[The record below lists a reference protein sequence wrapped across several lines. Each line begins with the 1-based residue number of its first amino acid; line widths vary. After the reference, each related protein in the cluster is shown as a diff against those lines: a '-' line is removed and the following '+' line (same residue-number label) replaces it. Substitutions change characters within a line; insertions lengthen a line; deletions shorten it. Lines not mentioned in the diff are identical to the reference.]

1 MGSDS
6 SAFNRFLIG
15 QTHCSRWRKSRRGF
29 LYNMFMPHR
38 GLRVLVMDD
47 DFYARKWN
55 TALVMRDPRS
65 TVIGEAASP
74 NELVKLLGK
83 EDSVHTVIVDVEY
96 SEEKTPLADL
106 LIQIQRD
113 YPTTSIVCLSQYSQP
128 DHLQTALDSKV
139 CAFLV
144 KREVSMALVP
154 AILNAHFNQG
164 IAVTP
169 TVSAL
174 IEQHHT
180 HLLKTI
186 HTIPIWKPNPRLT
199 PQVMHSFWL
208 RVFFGMRASL
218 AAEEMG
224 VETATVERY
233 VNQAYSVLP
242 DEWADDSYLFDVDLD
257 SLSPEDQA
265 FVWFT
270 LPPRAE

>member
-1 MGSDS
+1 
-6 SAFNRFLIG
+6 
-15 QTHCSRWRKSRRGF
+15 
-29 LYNMFMPHR
+29 MPHR

-65 TVIGEAASP
+65 TVVGEASSP
-74 NELVKLLGK
+74 GELLSLLQNE
-83 EDSVHTVIVDVEY
+83 DTVHTVIVDVEY
-96 SEEKTPLADL
+96 SQDKKPLSEL
-106 LIQIQRD
+106 LIEIQAD
-113 YPTTSIVCLSQYSQP
+113 FPSVSIVCLSQYCEP
-128 DHLQTALDSKV
+128 EHLKIALEAKV
-139 CAFLV
+139 SAFLV

-154 AILNAHFNQG
+154 AILNAHSGDG

-169 TVSAL
+169 TVAAE
-174 IEQHHT
+174 IETSYT

-186 HTIPIWKPNPRLT
+186 HTIPIWEHNPRLT
-199 PQVMHSFWL
+199 PQVMRSFWL

-242 DEWADDSYLFDVDLD
+242 DAWADDEYLFDVNLD
-257 SLSPEDQA
+257 TLSAEDQA

-270 LPPRAE
+270 LPPRSK